1 MKDISCCVKQCDT
14 SLDATYWD
22 NQYQENTIGWD
33 LGMISP
39 AMQSIIES
47 ITDKSI
53 AILIPGCGNTYEA
66 EFLLSNGFSNITVI
80 DIAPTLIQNLHEKF
94 KNNPQ
99 IKIIQGDFFEHQGNY
114 DLIIE
119 QTFFCALPPYLRAKY
134 VWKMHQLL
142 KEKGKLTGL
151 LFNRSFEVNPPFG
164 GNKAEYETL
173 FVNLFELEKLEEC
186 LHSALPRMGSELLF
200 SFIKKPNV
208 VANLYE
214 LTGISCS
221 HCVATVTQKLLALP
235 EVLSVQ
241 ISSNFS
247 YLLLVSGQEIP
258 LAQLQDLLSDEPNYT
273 ILKI

>member
-1 MKDISCCVKQCDT
+1 MKDISCCVKQCD
-14 SLDATYWD
+14 SALDAIYWD
-22 NQYQENTIGWD
+22 NQYQENTTGWD

-39 AMQSIIES
+39 AIQSIIES
-47 ITDKSI
+47 ITDTSI

-80 DIAPTLIQNLHEKF
+80 DIAPTLIQNLQEKF
-94 KNNPQ
+94 KDNPQ
-99 IKIIQGDFFEHQGNY
+99 INIIQGDFFEHQGSY

-119 QTFFCALPPYLRAKY
+119 QTFFCALPPYLRVRY

-142 KEKGKLTGL
+142 REKGRLAGL

-164 GNKAEYETL
+164 GSKAEYETL
-173 FVNLFELEKLEEC
+173 FAKVFEFEKLEEC
-186 LHSALPRMGSELLF
+186 THSALPRMGSELLF
-200 SFIKKPNV
+200 SFIKNPNV
-208 VANLYE
+208 VANLYG

-235 EVLSVQ
+235 AVLSVQ

-247 YLLLVSGQEIP
+247 DLLLVSAQEIS
-258 LAQLQDLLSDEPNYT
+258 LAQLQEILSYEPNYT
-273 ILKI
+273 ISKI